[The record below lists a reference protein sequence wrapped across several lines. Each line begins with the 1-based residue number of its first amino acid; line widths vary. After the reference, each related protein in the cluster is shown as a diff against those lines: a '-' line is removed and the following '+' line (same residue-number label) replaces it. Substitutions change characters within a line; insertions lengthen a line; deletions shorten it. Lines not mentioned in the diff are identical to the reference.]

1 MNYAIL
7 INLITDFK
15 YVQILITQSPK
26 QTSYLKSSKFDDQF
40 GYIICQ
46 IWNSKSAILIGLKI
60 RADFIFI
67 KKKKEKKFEF

>member
-26 QTSYLKSSKFDDQF
+26 QTSYLKSSKFADQF

-46 IWNSKSAILIGLKI
+46 IWKSKSAKIKREKIVLKTN
-60 RADFIFI
+60 RN
-67 KKKKEKKFEF
+67 